1 MRPQFAPALRFPA
14 LTRFYDA
21 LAERCFRDR
30 ERKWQLVDLGRP
42 RKGEV
47 VLDLGG
53 GTGTLAALL
62 GQAEPGCRV
71 VVVDVDP
78 AMLVRGVGKVAGG
91 RTALVVATAE
101 ALPLPAGRIDRAFS
115 SLVFH
120 HLPPAT
126 KRAALGEPHRV
137 LRPGAEFLL
146 LDFGPP
152 QGALAWLLSWPGRL
166 FDGLANTRDNF
177 RGRLPRLIAEAGFT
191 APEELRTEPT
201 PFGTLAYHRTRR
213 L

>member
-1 MRPQFAPALRFPA
+1 MRPRFARALRFPV

-21 LAERCFRDR
+21 LVERCFHDR
-30 ERKWQLVDLGRP
+30 ERKRRLVELGRP
-42 RKGEV
+42 RPGEV

-62 GQAEPGCRV
+62 GDTELGCRV
-71 VVVDVDP
+71 VVVDIDL
-78 AMLVRGVGKVAGG
+78 AMLVHAIGKVAGG

-101 ALPLPAGRIDRAFS
+101 ALPLAGGRIDRAFS

-120 HLPPAT
+120 HLPPAV
-126 KRAALGEPHRV
+126 KRAALAELHRV
-137 LRPGAEFLL
+137 LRPGAWFLL

-152 QGALAWLLSWPGRL
+152 QGVLAWLLSWPGRL

-191 APEELRTEPT
+191 PPEELRTEPT
-201 PFGTLAYHRTRR
+201 PFGTLVYYRGRR
-213 L
+213 R